1 MSTNLYVNNYE
12 NKPEQKL
19 VNDLLEEVIKFH
31 GIDVHWIPRTL
42 VAEDSLYGEDPF
54 SKFEVSYLM
63 EMYIKNIEGFEGEG
77 DFLSRFGLE
86 IRDQLTLTLSQR
98 RFTDVVGADGY
109 PRPRE
114 GDLIFFPLNKKLFE
128 IKFVEHEQPFY
139 PMGTLPVYELRCE
152 LFVYSSQDIDTGI
165 PEIDVV
171 ETLHTYA
178 NTDIDSTINETVAA
192 ATMKPGDDNVNVET
206 AADAILDF
214 SDGNPF
220 GTF

>member
-1 MSTNLYVNNYE
+1 MPTNMYVNNFD
-12 NKPEQKL
+12 NQPEQKL

-42 VAEDSLYGEDPF
+42 VAEDDLYGEDVL
-54 SKFEVSYLM
+54 SKFTRTFLI

-98 RFTDVVGADGY
+98 RFTELGSGY

-128 IKFVEHEQPFY
+128 IKFVEHEAPFY
-139 PMGTLPVYELRCE
+139 IMGNLPVYELRCE
-152 LFVYSSQDIDTGI
+152 LFTYSSQDIETGI
-165 PEIDVV
+165 PEIDVI
-171 ETLHTYA
+171 ETIHTYA
-178 NTDIDSTINETVAA
+178 NSDIDSTTNEVTAA
-192 ATMKPGDDNVNVET
+192 ATAKPGDDNVNVET
-206 AADAILDF
+206 AADKILDL
-214 SDGNPF
+214 SDNHPV

>member
-1 MSTNLYVNNYE
+1 MPTNLYVNNFE

-31 GIDVHWIPRTL
+31 GIDVSWIPRKL
-42 VAEDSLYGEDPF
+42 ISKDELFGEDTL
-54 SKFEVSYLM
+54 SQYTNTYLV

-77 DFLSRFGLE
+77 DFLSRFGLD

-98 RFTDVVGADGY
+98 RFADLGSPY

-128 IKFVEHEQPFY
+128 IKFVEHELPFY

-152 LFVYSSQDIDTGI
+152 LFVYGSEVISTGI
-165 PEIDVV
+165 SEIDII
-171 ETLHTYA
+171 ETQHTYA
-178 NTDIDSTINETVAA
+178 NTDIDSTVNETVAA
-192 ATMKPGDDNVNVET
+192 ATSKPGDDNINVET

-214 SDGNPF
+214 SDSNPF